1 MSSNNQSYTIDQIT
15 VDLLAS
21 LPDLSNDVIERIKLD
36 FEFMD
41 NLGSFLPKSETIDH
55 IDIIAWAQNRIIH
68 KICFSDGSV
77 LADCRYRLPDK
88 KALPAS
94 LLMSPCIQTLG
105 HPIFAG
111 YSWDPV
117 PEDIASGYSIRDV
130 ENHYL
135 GHDPS
140 QVLSQLIQSADRKE
154 A

>member
-1 MSSNNQSYTIDQIT
+1 MSSKIQSYTIDKIT

-21 LPDLSNDVIERIKLD
+21 LPDFSADIITRMKSE

-41 NLGSFLPKSETIDH
+41 NLGSMLPKSEAIDQ

-77 LADCRYRLPDK
+77 LADCRYRLPNK
-88 KALPAS
+88 KAMPSS

-105 HPIFAG
+105 HPLFSG

-117 PEDIASGYSIRDV
+117 PEDMASGYSIQNV
-130 ENHYL
+130 KNYSL
-135 GHDPS
+135 GHNPAKA
-140 QVLSQLIQSADRKE
+140 LSKLIQSEYRKE